1 MTLDLGVMNIVLLTL
16 TAIATVYVC
25 FQSCLRSGFKPNT
38 VATELLRFLLIGLAA
53 FTLLQPSFSFQS
65 EPSAKSVVKVLMD
78 VSESMDTADV
88 ERDGKLMA
96 RSETIEALGSDE
108 TWPSIGD
115 DKVIEVESFASPQI
129 EEKSSGEASEETA
142 DAAEE
147 RYNRAATD
155 INERLQRIAES
166 PGNVKAVVLATDGD
180 WNIGK
185 SPSSAA
191 RKLRQLGISVH
202 TIGAG
207 SPVALPDLKVDNF
220 DLPTFAIL
228 GKPLRIPF
236 AITSTLPTPVDVDV
250 TIALPGNKSK
260 KVPLQV
266 PAGGTKESVISWKPE
281 EIGNFEITV
290 SIPQHPDE
298 KVVTNNQ
305 VTLPIN
311 VRYEALR
318 VLMIDTFP
326 RWEYRYTRNALMR
339 DPGVTVSTLLLH
351 PDFDGNGGGPGYLD
365 EFPKAAELEK
375 FDAIFIG
382 DVGVGE
388 KQLTFEN
395 CEAIAAHVR
404 NRAAGLIF
412 LPGFRGYQA
421 TLADSDLEDLLPV
434 ELDAEQ
440 PTGIRSP
447 TPASFQLTEA
457 GSQSLLTRLKTKPE
471 ENVALWK
478 VLPGFFWHAPVVRA
492 KPNSNVLAV
501 HSSSSN
507 RFGRLPM
514 IVTRTWGTGKV
525 LFVGTDSAW
534 RWRKGVEDLYH
545 YRFWSQMVRWMAYQR
560 TMASGDSM
568 RLIFTPDRP
577 RTGDTVNVL
586 VNAMDSN
593 GEPLQQGTLITQ
605 VIMPS
610 GSIKTLNLRSD
621 SKDSWGLFRNS
632 FVADEGGQVKLITS
646 CRETNT
652 QLETQLSVRGVPRE
666 QLGQPARLNV
676 LQEIASI
683 TNGQAINAKD
693 NDWSVVQTAIREL
706 PPTAA
711 IKQQYQ
717 LWCHPLWGLMMI
729 VLLGVFWTLRKFQ
742 GLI

>member
-16 TAIATVYVC
+16 TAIATTYVC
-25 FQSCLRSGFKPNT
+25 FQSCLRSGFKSST

-53 FTLLQPSFSFQS
+53 FTLLQPSFSLQS

-108 TWPSIGD
+108 TWQSIGD

-129 EEKSSGEASEETA
+129 EEKSSDEASEETAVEA

-185 SPSSAA
+185 SPSNAA

-260 KVPLQV
+260 KVPLQI

-339 DPGVTVSTLLLH
+339 DPGVTVNTLLLH
-351 PDFDGNGGGPGYLD
+351 PDFEGNGGGPGYLD
-365 EFPKAAELEK
+365 EFPKPAELEK

-412 LPGFRGYQA
+412 LPGFRGNQA
-421 TLADSDLEDLLPV
+421 TLADSSLEDLLPV

-457 GSQSLLTRLKTKPE
+457 GSQSFADSTENQTRRKRSTLESVAWILLARTRRSCKTKF
-471 ENVALWK
+471 K
-478 VLPGFFWHAPVVRA
+478 RI
-492 KPNSNVLAV
+492 
-501 HSSSSN
+501 
-507 RFGRLPM
+507 GR
-514 IVTRTWGTGKV
+514 
-525 LFVGTDSAW
+525 
-534 RWRKGVEDLYH
+534 
-545 YRFWSQMVRWMAYQR
+545 SQ
-560 TMASGDSM
+560 
-568 RLIFTPDRP
+568 F
-577 RTGDTVNVL
+577 
-586 VNAMDSN
+586 
-593 GEPLQQGTLITQ
+593 
-605 VIMPS
+605 
-610 GSIKTLNLRSD
+610 
-621 SKDSWGLFRNS
+621 
-632 FVADEGGQVKLITS
+632 
-646 CRETNT
+646 
-652 QLETQLSVRGVPRE
+652 QL
-666 QLGQPARLNV
+666 
-676 LQEIASI
+676 
-683 TNGQAINAKD
+683 
-693 NDWSVVQTAIREL
+693 
-706 PPTAA
+706 
-711 IKQQYQ
+711 
-717 LWCHPLWGLMMI
+717 
-729 VLLGVFWTLRKFQ
+729 
-742 GLI
+742 